1 MRMQGRSATPV
12 KKCLRLFFVML
23 VVAAFSV
30 GVQSKTSDKKK
41 ALHPKTPELK
51 LRIVPDKE
59 TYVLYERVFAK
70 AELLNLTD
78 KTQCFPEPAQGVE
91 VPSSGY
97 LVTTAGLL
105 DPPENEQSES
115 DQFLEGF
122 CGGLT
127 WPAEKLR
134 SEIEES
140 WVKLA
145 PNQVYVV
152 KLTKALVNL
161 RSSGQ
166 WQLKAT
172 YQPPQCSFNFDEC
185 MKYLR
190 SEAKKVGCT
199 VPEIRISAE
208 SIQVNVA
215 PPPDQK

>member
-1 MRMQGRSATPV
+1 VARHGR
-12 KKCLRLFFVML
+12 LRN
-23 VVAAFSV
+23 
-30 GVQSKTSDKKK
+30 
-41 ALHPKTPELK
+41 
-51 LRIVPDKE
+51 
-59 TYVLYERVFAK
+59 FA
-70 AELLNLTD
+70 
-78 KTQCFPEPAQGVE
+78 
-91 VPSSGY
+91 
-97 LVTTAGLL
+97 
-105 DPPENEQSES
+105 
-115 DQFLEGF
+115 
-122 CGGLT
+122 
-127 WPAEKLR
+127 
-134 SEIEES
+134 ES